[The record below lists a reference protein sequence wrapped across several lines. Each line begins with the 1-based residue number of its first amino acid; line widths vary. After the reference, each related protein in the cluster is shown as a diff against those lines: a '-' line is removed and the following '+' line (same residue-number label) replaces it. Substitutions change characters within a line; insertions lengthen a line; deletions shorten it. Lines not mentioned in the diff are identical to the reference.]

1 MDYLDDQIEGRKGEE
16 KKGRKYKKKRS
27 RNLMKERAA
36 LKKQA
41 TEKNKVCFTL
51 GCGIVVLLEG

>member
-1 MDYLDDQIEGRKGEE
+1 MDYLDNQIEGTKEE
-16 KKGRKYKKKRS
+16 VKKGKKYKKKRT

-41 TEKNKVCFTL
+41 SGKNKVSQSYA
-51 GCGIVVLLEG
+51 

>member
-1 MDYLDDQIEGRKGEE
+1 MDYLDNQIEGTKEE
-16 KKGRKYKKKRS
+16 VKKGKKYKKKRT

-41 TEKNKVCFTL
+41 SGKNKVSQSYTHRQLICQHP
-51 GCGIVVLLEG
+51 